1 MRRLSTFAGIG
12 IAVTLLLTALAG
24 CGSGSSHGSSAGS
37 VGTGASGDTIKLMVI
52 GELSSPVMAL
62 PQLVVGAQA
71 GVNEVNAAGGING
84 RKIVLLSCN
93 TQTDP
98 NVAASC
104 ARKAVSEKVSAVV
117 GMLSLEGNAVQ
128 TILAAAKIPT
138 IANQALDPLD
148 YGSPNSFPIITA
160 PVAIVGM
167 ALTMPG
173 YKECKHPALLQ
184 VNNPT
189 AQVGGTLVKH
199 VYSQLGIGLK
209 IVDVDIQATDVR
221 SQVATLL
228 SGGTDCVFGAVPP
241 TIGLGLVKA
250 VGDSGQKVKMSQ
262 VMTAV
267 PLASMRQLGAAAQG
281 VYASSPYREPGTSP
295 AADKFAREMTAI
307 DPKAVQ
313 DDAAEGAYTGVL
325 IFAQV
330 TKSLTDF
337 SAPNVLDALNLAKN
351 IDVGTIAPISSFPA
365 NGGIPG
371 APRIDVTQMY
381 SYVFRGDNFELVAP
395 NPVDTKTGLS

>member
-1 MRRLSTFAGIG
+1 MRRQSTIAGIG
-12 IAVTLLLTALAG
+12 IAVVLLTALAA
-24 CGSGSSHGSSAGS
+24 CGSSSSHGSAGGSAGT
-37 VGTGASGDTIKLMVI
+37 GTSGNAIKLMVI

-71 GVNEVNAAGGING
+71 GVNVVNAAGGVNG

-93 TQTDP
+93 TQADP

-104 ARKAVSEKVSAVV
+104 AREAVTEKVSAVV

-128 TILAAAKIPT
+128 TILAPAKIPT

-148 YGSPNSFPIITA
+148 YTSPNSFPIVTA
-160 PVAIVGM
+160 PVSIVGM

-173 YKECKHPALLQ
+173 YKDCKHPALLQ

-189 AQVGGTLVKH
+189 AQVGGALVKH
-199 VYSQLGIGLK
+199 VYAQLGLDLK
-209 IVDVDIQATDVR
+209 IVNVDIQSNDIR
-221 SQVATLL
+221 PQVATLL

-241 TIGLGLVKA
+241 TLGLGLVKA

-267 PLASMRQLGAAAQG
+267 PLGSMRQLGAAAEG
-281 VYASSPYREPGTSP
+281 VYASSPYREPGTSD
-295 AADKFAREMTAI
+295 AANKFAQAMRSI
-307 DPKAVQ
+307 DPKALQ

-330 TKSLTDF
+330 AKSLSDF
-337 SAPNVLDALNLAKN
+337 SAPNVLDALNHARN
-351 IDVGTIAPISSFPA
+351 IDVGTIAPIPSFPA
-365 NGGIPG
+365 NGGVPG

-381 SYVFRGDNFELVAP
+381 SYVFSGDNFKLVSP
-395 NPVDTKTGLS
+395 VPVDTKAGLT